1 MLLCKNTSIQCA
13 KSTQFLGVI
22 IDDKLRWNDHIIYV
36 NNKILKY
43 LGILYKIR
51 RSLDNTTLTNMYYS
65 LIFPYLIY
73 GVEIWGRFLKLY
85 LDSQVKFRRNA
96 SKVQNYFF
104 SEYLAPSEL
113 LCQKLNILNFEKL
126 VIQRLS
132 LMMFKKLLD

>member
-22 IDDKLRWNDHIIYV
+22 IDDKLRWNDHIICV
-36 NNKILKY
+36 NNKISKY

-51 RSLDNTTLTNMYYS
+51 RSLDNTTLANMYYS

-104 SEYLAPSEL
+104 FRIFSSLRATMSEIKYS
-113 LCQKLNILNFEKL
+113 KLRKTRNSKIKFND
-126 VIQRLS
+126 V
-132 LMMFKKLLD
+132 

>member
-22 IDDKLRWNDHIIYV
+22 IDDKLRWNDHILYV
-36 NNKILKY
+36 NNKISKY

-104 SEYLAPSEL
+104 FRIFSSLRATMSEIKYS
-113 LCQKLNILNFEKL
+113 KLRKTRNSKIKFND
-126 VIQRLS
+126 V
-132 LMMFKKLLD
+132 